1 MGGFGEEVAEKC
13 SEAQALSG
21 ALVHGEIW
29 VEAARGVAEWG
40 RGRNLCAVLP
50 QRDPSAVCLM
60 VSLSGRPQR
69 LEMKQGI
76 GRMPSRSGNANN
88 GLEHKV

>member
-1 MGGFGEEVAEKC
+1 MWSGRVGEREESV
-13 SEAQALSG
+13 
-21 ALVHGEIW
+21 
-29 VEAARGVAEWG
+29 R
-40 RGRNLCAVLP
+40 RPP
-50 QRDPSAVCLM
+50 QGDPSAVCLM
-60 VSLSGRPQR
+60 VSLSGQPQR

>member
-29 VEAARGVAEWG
+29 VEAACGVAEWG

-50 QRDPSAVCLM
+50 REIPVQCVKQSAC
-60 VSLSGRPQR
+60 
-69 LEMKQGI
+69 QG
-76 GRMPSRSGNANN
+76 
-88 GLEHKV
+88 GLRGLK